1 MTTIKRVLRF
11 IREAGRFVQEAYTYK
26 YSIERSAAYRVQ
38 FCRVTDAGDRA

>member
-1 MTTIKRVLRF
+1 MTTIKRILRF
-11 IREAGRFVQEAYTYK
+11 IREAYTYK